1 MRISDWSSTC
11 ALPIL
16 VMLSGGT
23 NEASLLKGRSG
34 QRWPVIE
41 SMPSRFE
48 RRLEGAPALIESVS
62 IVVQQAQDLLRPG
75 NRQAV
80 ADVMQNL
87 QIFSGMLAAQS
98 PNIART
104 IEHASATLDA
114 LRESI
119 HALGLL
125 EIGLEKIEQG
135 CCRERVCQYG

>member
-1 MRISDWSSTC
+1 MQGITGGS
-11 ALPIL
+11 L

-41 SMPSRFE
+41 SMPSQFE
-48 RRLEGAPALIESVS
+48 RLLEGAPALIERVS
-62 IVVQQAQDLLRPG
+62 IVVQQVQDLLRPG

-98 PNIART
+98 PNIAST
-104 IEHASATLDA
+104 IEDAAAKLAELRASSQGMGRLAIRLDK
-114 LRESI
+114 ETD
-119 HALGLL
+119 
-125 EIGLEKIEQG
+125 KPK
-135 CCRERVCQYG
+135 